1 MNRLFKFSA
10 RTVATCYVIFSL
22 LALAAFAT
30 PLWYAWQEF
39 VEQDWRHIL
48 HADSDRLQRVF
59 DEEGVDALSR
69 RIESRVGAI
78 PGGSEDIVLLT
89 DEKMQHLAGNL
100 DAWPV
105 EVSPIAS
112 SGRFQVDINGNRTR
126 ILARH
131 LVLNGRFHL
140 LVAHDINRYRLLENM
155 FIVGLAASGTI
166 IILLGIAG
174 GVAIRRS
181 LLAKVKDI
189 NQAASA
195 IMQGDFS
202 HRLPHHGGEN
212 ELATLVQTEN
222 LMLAQ
227 IEQLMNGIIN
237 ASNSI
242 AHDLRTPLAELRSR
256 LEGLLRVQRGDADE
270 IEGAIEDVDRVIA
283 IFNALLRL
291 VEIDTG
297 ARKAGFTTVDVAA
310 VVADIA
316 DFYQPLAE
324 SLGKFIDHRPSGPVL
339 LRGDSLLLAQAVSN
353 LIDNAMKFVPV
364 GGTVTL
370 SCVQVDEGRVLVRVS
385 DDGPGISDAELPKV
399 QQRFYRGDTSRA
411 TPGVGLGLS
420 LVASVAR
427 LHDGSLEL
435 SNNHP
440 GLRAVLILRT
450 ASVSE

>member
-10 RTVATCYVIFSL
+10 RTVASCYVVFSL

-48 HADSDRLQRVF
+48 HADTERLQRVY
-59 DEEGVDALSR
+59 DEEGVDALSK
-69 RIESRVGAI
+69 RIDSRVGAI

-89 DEKMQHLAGNL
+89 DQNMQRLAGNL
-100 DAWPV
+100 PSWPDEISKV
-105 EVSPIAS
+105 AS
-112 SGRFQVDINGNRTR
+112 SGRFVVDINGSNTR

-131 LVLNGRFHL
+131 LILNGRFHL

-155 FIVGLAASGTI
+155 FIGGLAASGAI
-166 IILLGIAG
+166 IILLGIVG
-174 GVAIRRS
+174 GIAIRRS

-189 NQAASA
+189 DQAATA
-195 IMQGDFS
+195 IVRGDFT
-202 HRLPHHGGEN
+202 HRLPHHGGES
-212 ELATLVQTEN
+212 ELASLAKTAN
-222 LMLAQ
+222 LMLDQ
-227 IEQLMNGIIN
+227 IEQLMKGVIN

-256 LEGLLRVQRGDADE
+256 LEDLARQEKNSEE

-297 ARKAGFTTVDVAA
+297 ARRAGFTTMDAAA
-310 VVADIA
+310 VVADVCE
-316 DFYQPLAE
+316 FYRPLAE
-324 SLGKFIDHRPSGPVL
+324 STGKIIDHRPSGP
-339 LRGDSLLLAQAVSN
+339 LRIKGDALLLAQAVAN
-353 LIDNAMKFVPV
+353 LIDNALKFIPI
-364 GGTVTL
+364 GGKVTL
-370 SCVQVDEGRVLVRVS
+370 SCVQLDDGSVLARVS
-385 DDGPGISDAELPKV
+385 DNGPGIPDVELPKV
-399 QQRFYRGDTSRA
+399 QQRFYRGDSSRS

-427 LHDGSLEL
+427 LHGGSLEL